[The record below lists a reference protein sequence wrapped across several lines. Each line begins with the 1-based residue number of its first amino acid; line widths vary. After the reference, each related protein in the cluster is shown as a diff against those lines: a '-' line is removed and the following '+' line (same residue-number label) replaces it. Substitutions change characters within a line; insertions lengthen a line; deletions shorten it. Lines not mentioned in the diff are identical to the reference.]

1 MKPVFQ
7 LNEEYIMF
15 HFISK
20 FSSKSTKKDRKRGMF
35 REGGHAIFDTT
46 TNKSMRE
53 RIYKWKDVKIDLVEA
68 DKWFSVR
75 IF

>member
-7 LNEEYIMF
+7 LNEEYIMLQ
-15 HFISK
+15 FISR
-20 FSSKSTKKDRKRGMF
+20 FGSKTTKKDRKRGMF

-46 TNKSMRE
+46 TNKSMSE
-53 RIYKWKDVKIDLVEA
+53 RIYKWKDAKNDLLKEV
-68 DKWFSVR
+68 KWFSVR